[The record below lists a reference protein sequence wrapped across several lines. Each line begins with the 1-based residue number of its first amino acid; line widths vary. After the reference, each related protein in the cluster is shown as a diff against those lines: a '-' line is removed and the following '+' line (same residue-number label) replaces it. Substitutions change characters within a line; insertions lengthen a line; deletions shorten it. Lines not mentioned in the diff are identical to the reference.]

1 MELHLKRIFRGADYT
16 VGRLYIGPYEYLCD
30 TLEPTARHGYGRR
43 RAVAPGRYT
52 VVVTW
57 SPRFKRWLPLLV
69 GVKGR
74 DGIRIHAG
82 NCPKDTS
89 GCILVGRNTLP
100 GCLLGSR
107 EKLDALMK
115 RLSGRK
121 DGEAVHLTIEEAHPQ
136 PLPKGGGTGG

>member
-1 MELHLKRIFRGADYT
+1 M
-16 VGRLYIGPYEYLCD
+16 P
-30 TLEPTARHGYGRR
+30 
-43 RAVAPGRYT
+43 VASASGMSCSSPFHSSIVRYT
-52 VVVTW
+52 E
-57 SPRFKRWLPLLV
+57 
-69 GVKGR
+69 
-74 DGIRIHAG
+74 
-82 NCPKDTS
+82 

-121 DGEAVHLTIEEAHPQ
+121 DGEAVHLTIEEAHSQ

>member
-16 VGRLYIGPYEYLCD
+16 IGRLYIGPYEYLCD
-30 TLEPTARHGYGRR
+30 TLEPTTHQGYGRG
-43 RAVAPGRYT
+43 RAIAPGRYT

-57 SPRFKRWLPLLV
+57 SPKFKRWLPLLV

-82 NCPKDTS
+82 NCPKETQ
-89 GCILVGRNTLP
+89 GCILVGRNMVP
-100 GCLLGSR
+100 GCVLGSR

-115 RLSGRK
+115 RLANRA
-121 DGEAVHLTIEEAHPQ
+121 DGETVYITVE
-136 PLPKGGGTGG
+136 